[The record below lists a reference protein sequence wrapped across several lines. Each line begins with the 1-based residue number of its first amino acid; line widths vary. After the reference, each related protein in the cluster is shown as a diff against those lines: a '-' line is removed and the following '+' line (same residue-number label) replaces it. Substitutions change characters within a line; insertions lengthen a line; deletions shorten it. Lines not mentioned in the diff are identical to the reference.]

1 VTRKRKVFYPPS
13 RSSKGPAPVPQPIIT
28 PATVARINVQAGR
41 GRDEIVVGMR
51 VTLVGT
57 GLYAGETAV
66 VESIA
71 GGVIPAA
78 VVRTEAGR
86 TRHVRTIDLAPA
98 ARVQAPAPATTAP
111 AAMSAEPGP
120 PDQA

>member
-51 VTLVGT
+51 VTLLGT

-98 ARVQAPAPATTAP
+98 ARVQAAAPAATTAEP
-111 AAMSAEPGP
+111 AS
-120 PDQA
+120 PDPS